1 MGDDKCM
8 PAWTAVCA
16 NHKEPWEFFCKEHQE
31 CLCRSCLEE
40 HKSHLYLLLE
50 DAKAASMDILKENI
64 RTLEDSQKQ
73 IQLNVVWLQ
82 DARSQVASDRAKL
95 REQLAQL
102 FDEVQETLALEK
114 KAFLASVDD
123 EKEKSLTLLES
134 HLSEVQEK
142 KGELARLITKAN
154 ELVEKEISA
163 KDFMDCYSWVMGKM
177 LRIDINVPQC
187 HAARHELDRTV
198 IGQLKRDSQA
208 AVRNVS
214 KSIRDKLLR
223 MPVRVTAPKP
233 ASSFTL
239 KPPVPQRSVKS
250 TTFKPSTS
258 QTSDFLLD
266 PNTAHCNIS
275 ISEDRLSCQWV
286 AHPLTC
292 PPHPERFRLHP
303 QVLCS
308 QGLSAGE
315 HTWQVEVGGTRR
327 WEVGV
332 TCKSRD
338 QAWVDSCISWA
349 LRWDGRQL
357 QAFEGH
363 KRYFNSK
370 LRTIN
375 RAPTLLRLHLHF
387 SQKTELSF
395 YTSEDDL
402 LHTFTI
408 KTSGPVFPGF
418 YLEESSVKIKKLDFQ
433 KH

>member
-1 MGDDKCM
+1 YRSI
-8 PAWTAVCA
+8 PLIYQTVCA

-40 HKSHLYLLLE
+40 HKSHPYLLLE
-50 DAKAASMDILKENI
+50 DAKAASVDILKENI
-64 RTLEDSQKQ
+64 RTLEDSQKR
-73 IQLNVVWLQ
+73 IQLNVAWLQ

-134 HLSEVQEK
+134 HLSE
-142 KGELARLITKAN
+142 
-154 ELVEKEISA
+154 
-163 KDFMDCYSWVMGKM
+163 
-177 LRIDINVPQC
+177 
-187 HAARHELDRTV
+187 LDRTV

-223 MPVRVTAPKP
+223 MPVRVMAPKP
-233 ASSFTL
+233 AI
-239 KPPVPQRSVKS
+239 KS

-349 LRWDGRQL
+349 L
-357 QAFEGH
+357 
-363 KRYFNSK
+363 
-370 LRTIN
+370 
-375 RAPTLLRLHLHF
+375 
-387 SQKTELSF
+387 QKTELSF